1 MKKQE
6 KREWIT
12 NVLEL
17 DKLTKYDLLRLIKY
31 DSKLLKYV
39 DVNKVIDK
47 IGVNDFVGDI
57 LTSHPKLLDRVN
69 IYSNDII
76 FFVIC
81 EDKFSIDSFK
91 NYLNKFALTLNDSHY
106 TYLTSIAS
114 AYIKSKIEDLK
125 LAKKKKINLDK
136 VIYFMSEYQYN
147 DFNIR
152 YEDMVA
158 VAKSNK
164 KLPREFVKAAIRQIP
179 DSKNKESL
187 VYLFR
192 ESIQIDDLYELG
204 IIK

>member
-57 LTSHPKLLDRVN
+57 LKSHPKLLNRVN
-69 IYSNDII
+69 IYANEII
-76 FFVIC
+76 FFVVC
-81 EDKFSIDSFK
+81 DDWFSVDLLK
-91 NYLNKFALTLNDSHY
+91 TYLNKFTLDDSQY

-125 LAKKKKINLDK
+125 IAKKKKINLDK

-158 VAKSNK
+158 VSKSNK
-164 KLPREFVKAAIRQIP
+164 KLPREFVKAVIRQIP
-179 DSKNKESL
+179 ESKNKESL